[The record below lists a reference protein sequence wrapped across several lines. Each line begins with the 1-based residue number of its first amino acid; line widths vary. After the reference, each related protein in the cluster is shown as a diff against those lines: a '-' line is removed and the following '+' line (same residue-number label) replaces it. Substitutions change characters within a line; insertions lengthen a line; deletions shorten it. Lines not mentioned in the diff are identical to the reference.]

1 MELPLQSLSVGKT
14 DVSRFTLG
22 QQQPI
27 GKVEK

>member
-14 DVSRFTLG
+14 DVRRFTLG

-27 GKVEK
+27 GKVAK

>member
-14 DVSRFTLG
+14 DVNRFTFG
-22 QQQPI
+22 RQQLI

>member
-14 DVSRFTLG
+14 DVSRLTLG
-22 QQQPI
+22 RQQLI